1 MQTARPPRLRPLR
14 IPEGEYVNVG
24 NASRRELALMKTE
37 LDGMHGQNID
47 PDESLRVTRSGRSTA
62 FLNSLLI
69 DSYTNAVC
77 KPAQTKYN
85 ASYTKSHYSHD
96 GWS

>member
-1 MQTARPPRLRPLR
+1 M
-14 IPEGEYVNVG
+14 NVG
-24 NASRRELALMKTE
+24 NARRRELALMKTE

-47 PDESLRVTRSGRSTA
+47 ADESLRVTRSSRSTT
-62 FLNSLLI
+62 FLNSPLI
-69 DSYTNAVC
+69 DSYKNAVC

-85 ASYTKSHYSHD
+85 ASYTKSPYSHD